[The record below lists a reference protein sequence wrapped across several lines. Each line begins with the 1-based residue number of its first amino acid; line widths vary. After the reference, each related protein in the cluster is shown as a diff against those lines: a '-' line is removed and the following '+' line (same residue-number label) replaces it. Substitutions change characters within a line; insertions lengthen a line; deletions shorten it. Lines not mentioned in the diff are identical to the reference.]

1 MSTYKIDPDHSDI
14 RFKVKHMM
22 ISTVSGI
29 FKKFTATL
37 DSDKEDFSDAKITFV
52 AEVDSIDTKN
62 ADRDAHLKSDDFF
75 NAEQFP
81 ELKFVST
88 SIEKAGDNKYS
99 LKGDFTIRDITNPIT
114 LAVEY
119 NGTET
124 DPYGQ
129 VKSGFEIKG
138 KISRKEYGLKW
149 NAITEAGG
157 VVVSD
162 EVKLDIEVQMVKQ
175 AELELV

>member
-1 MSTYKIDPDHSDI
+1 MTNYKIDPDHSDI

-29 FKKFTATL
+29 FKNFIATL
-37 DSDKEDFSDAKITFV
+37 ESENEDLTDAKITFE
-52 AEVDSIDTKN
+52 ADVDSIDTKN
-62 ADRDAHLKSDDFF
+62 SDRDAHLKSDDFF

-81 ELKFVST
+81 KLKFVSN
-88 SIEKAGDNKYS
+88 SITKVEDNEYKM
-99 LKGDFTIRDITNPIT
+99 KGDLTIRDVTKPIT
-114 LAVEY
+114 LEVEY
-119 NGTET
+119 NGTQT

-162 EVKLDIEVQMVKQ
+162 EVKLDLEVQMVKQ